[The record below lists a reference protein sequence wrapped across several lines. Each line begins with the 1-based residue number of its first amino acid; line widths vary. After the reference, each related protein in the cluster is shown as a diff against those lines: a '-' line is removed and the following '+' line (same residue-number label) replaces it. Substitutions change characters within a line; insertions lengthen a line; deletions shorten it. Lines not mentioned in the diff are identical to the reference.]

1 MKAHE
6 LTRLERRQGHW
17 RATRRLT
24 LALLLVWLLMVFGL
38 PLAAPALQGW
48 VGQWPLAFWWSA
60 QGALL
65 GFWLLVLV
73 YAWLMRRV
81 DTRHGMQEQEQEDG

>member
-1 MKAHE
+1 MNAPD
-6 LTRLERRQGHW
+6 LTRLERRERHW
-17 RATRRLT
+17 RTTRGLT
-24 LALLLVWLLMVFGL
+24 LLLLLVWLLMAFGL
-38 PLAAPALQGW
+38 PLAAPALQQW

-65 GFWLLVLV
+65 GFWLLVWL

-81 DTRHGMQEQEQEDG
+81 DQHHGMHEPEDE